1 MLDKKDYTTWTIE
14 ELLSE
19 QKKMASQ
26 KTLNALIIGLIIGIA
41 FWSATHKGALITFA
55 MLILAGA
62 FAKHNSDKVKGI
74 ETEISRRDSVQ

>member
-26 KTLNALIIGLIIGIA
+26 KTLNALIIGFMVGIA
-41 FWSATHKGALITFA
+41 FWSATHKGAFITFA

-62 FAKHNSDKVKGI
+62 FAKHNSDKVKSI
-74 ETEISRRDSVQ
+74 EAEISSRNTVQ